1 MEIQLYSSVSGL
13 FSLFIHHVTDK
24 QRCSLHQAYIQPPG
38 KGLKTERK
46 KQEQKQKK
54 CSVDAVRLRKSI
66 GDLVMAI
73 SRFQIFIIVQTGMN
87 GDLFVKLGLPC
98 V

>member
-1 MEIQLYSSVSGL
+1 MEIQLYSSVSEL
-13 FSLFIHHVTDK
+13 FSLFIHHVTGK
-24 QRCSLHQAYIQPPG
+24 QRCSQHQAYVQPPG

-46 KQEQKQKK
+46 KKNNKK
-54 CSVDAVRLRKSI
+54 ECSVDAVRLRKSI

-73 SRFQIFIIVQTGMN
+73 SRFQIFIIAQIGMN
-87 GDLFVKLGLPC
+87 GHLFVKLGLPC